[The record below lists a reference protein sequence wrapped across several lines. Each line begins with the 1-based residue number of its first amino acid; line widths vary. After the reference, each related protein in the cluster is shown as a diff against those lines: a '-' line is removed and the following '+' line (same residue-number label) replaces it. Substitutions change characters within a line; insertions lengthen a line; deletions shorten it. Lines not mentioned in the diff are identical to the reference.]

1 MNFTVFSI
9 FFWILSLSLK
19 ALTDTFLKDLQYYC
33 QTQFSCLDEGD
44 RIPAIFTNKH
54 GYVHITM
61 AIGNNGNTYKDLHLS
76 EKRWYKLEL
85 EQRYEP
91 TKYTDTITTSTVS
104 II

>member
-1 MNFTVFSI
+1 M
-9 FFWILSLSLK
+9 
-19 ALTDTFLKDLQYYC
+19 
-33 QTQFSCLDEGD
+33 DEGD

-61 AIGNNGNTYKDLHLS
+61 AIGNNGNTYKDLRLS

-104 II
+104 ITQIAFLQQHIKCLIEY